1 MQIKFQ
7 RPEEKL
13 NIKAADEGK
22 TSGNSGC
29 FENDNEQTVLSAKI
43 GKHSK
48 LNLKYS
54 PFEGLKEVRI
64 K

>member
-13 NIKAADEGK
+13 NIKAAAITDEGK
-22 TSGNSGC
+22 TSGKFEC

-48 LNLKYS
+48 LNL
-54 PFEGLKEVRI
+54 
-64 K
+64 